1 MDKPAAAPAVGA
13 KEKIEKQAR
22 QLAYDSR
29 YKVKQAMKAK
39 AGGSID
45 PAAMRKAY
53 ISQLAKSPAAPAIKA
68 RAKQMLMGE
77 GYIDVDN
84 LIKETSMSALKK
96 VFVEKKMVVTNADKV
111 GNTPAYQNYKKGDD
125 RYVAAKHLKEEE
137 IMEAEEQK
145 GEKTFKVRVTDK
157 KTGNSYV
164 RMASRAKIGELRNN
178 PGISSVEM
186 TGYGEP
192 TKSEKLKG
200 SQTSRVKKGLDPV
213 GKEDGDINNDGKK
226 DGTDKYLMNRRK
238 AIGKAISSKKESI
251 EWSSLTELS
260 EKASEDS
267 GKKITGKG
275 VNNSKLIKVFP
286 DEVREHHQKDAD
298 GKVIEHEDVT
308 PSSVDEGII
317 GKATGAIVGG
327 VEDAAGKAINATA
340 KAAGRAVKGAAKGTA
355 KVAGKA
361 VKKVGMAALR
371 GTAGA
376 VGGAV
381 KGAAKGISKGL
392 REEEEM
398 KKDTD
403 DALQSVMKVDDPRQ
417 IPTAR
422 NLAANKLRAMGIIGR
437 TQVSNPMTVGPTLG
451 QKLNKEETEQLDELN
466 KQERMETA
474 KRGAMGVG
482 KRHSKKAHGKGESFT
497 KGGNVGRRNIQR
509 FETKP
514 VKRTE
519 GSLDKKRNQSFKK
532 TTVLNPKSGYSKGK
546 VTSRKLN
553 KFGSDIQH
561 DSVSKDGL
569 RTTSS
574 DHAQKQRQAEHQKR
588 RGVKTKGTMASDIKK
603 SLKETPANIFAKEDQ
618 KLMDIIGS
626 IFENQAMEAEKKTEP
641 VADPQL
647 QAKEKK
653 ANQAKKQVLM
663 KKLQAVRM
671 GAGSDIQASH
681 EPKGEVVEATRLKKE
696 MGYDKGGTKKPTSPK
711 RKDKALDMVL
721 SDIRK
726 KHGKGA
732 IMSGG
737 SRQQKKVK
745 GEKSSMGTGKFKK
758 AADAKN
764 QLKKDAKEMGYGSN
778 TKGYVETR
786 ARYGSKENMKS
797 GRGLG
802 T

>member
-29 YKVKQAMKAK
+29 YKVKQSMKAK
-39 AGGSID
+39 SGGSVD
-45 PAAMRKAY
+45 PATMRKAY

-84 LIKETSMSALKK
+84 LIKEGSLSALKK
-96 VFVEKKMVVTNADKV
+96 IFVEKKMVVTNADKV
-111 GNTPAYQNYKKGDD
+111 GNTLAYQNYKKGDN
-125 RYVAAKHLKEEE
+125 RYIAADHLKKAEMKE
-137 IMEAEEQK
+137 EAE
-145 GEKTFKVRVTDK
+145 EKTFKVRVTDK

-164 RMASRAKIGELRNN
+164 RMASRSKIGELRGN
-178 PGISSVEM
+178 PNISSVEM

-200 SQTSRVKKGLDPV
+200 KQTAKAKQGLDPV
-213 GKEDGDINNDGKK
+213 GKEDGDIDNDGDK
-226 DGTDKYLMNRRK
+226 DKTDKYLLNRRK
-238 AIGKAISSKKESI
+238 AIGKAIASKKESI
-251 EWSSLTELS
+251 EWSALSQLS
-260 EKASEDS
+260 EKVSEES

-275 VNNSKLIKVFP
+275 VNNKNLIKVFP
-286 DEVREHHQKDAD
+286 DEVKEEKECGCNQ
-298 GKVIEHEDVT
+298 T
-308 PSSVDEGII
+308 PCICRTV
-317 GKATGAIVGG
+317 
-327 VEDAAGKAINATA
+327 N
-340 KAAGRAVKGAAKGTA
+340 
-355 KVAGKA
+355 
-361 VKKVGMAALR
+361 
-371 GTAGA
+371 
-376 VGGAV
+376 
-381 KGAAKGISKGL
+381 
-392 REEEEM
+392 EEEEV

-422 NLAANKLRAMGIIGR
+422 NLAMNKLRAMGIIGA
-437 TQVSNPMTVGPTLG
+437 TQVSNPMTAGPTRG
-451 QKLNKEETEQLDELN
+451 QILNKEETEQLDELN

-569 RTTSS
+569 RSTSS

-603 SLKETPANIFAKEDQ
+603 SLKETPTNIFAKEDQ
-618 KLMDIIGS
+618 KLLDIIGN
-626 IFENQAMEAEKKTEP
+626 IFEMQGTEAQKKTEDKP
-641 VADPQL
+641 DPQL
-647 QAKEKK
+647 AQKQKK
-653 ANQAKKQVLM
+653 ANMAKKQVLM

-696 MGYDKGGTKKPTSPK
+696 MGYDKGGTKKPTTPK
-711 RKDKALDMVL
+711 RKDTALDMVL

-732 IMSGG
+732 VMTGG

-764 QLKKDAKEMGYGSN
+764 QLKKDAKEMGYGKD